1 MSKKLDN
8 LDEIYANSII
18 MKNRKEV
25 DEIVSR
31 LYNYEPVKKINI
43 FVNKKVI
50 LQHCITEKEV
60 KNSSL

>member
-1 MSKKLDN
+1 MSRKSCENVKKIDN

-31 LYNYEPVKKINI
+31 LYNYEPVKK
-43 FVNKKVI
+43 
-50 LQHCITEKEV
+50 
-60 KNSSL
+60 

>member
-25 DEIVSR
+25 DEIGKEVVETYGKDK
-31 LYNYEPVKKINI
+31 LKEIAKIN
-43 FVNKKVI
+43 FKNTERI
-50 LQHCITEKEV
+50 LELRII
-60 KNSSL
+60 